1 MNFKYSKKD
10 KLKSKKLIE
19 ELFLKGK
26 AVTVFPL
33 RLVYLKT
40 SFTDGSVIK
49 AGVSV
54 SKKLH
59 KNAVDRNKIKRLVR
73 EAYRLN
79 KPKYFNNSSTP
90 CAFMILYIGKEKP
103 TFDSVSAQT
112 ELLFQKFLKH
122 TSKDETI
129 SE

>member
-1 MNFKYSKKD
+1 MNLKYSKKD

-19 ELFLKGK
+19 KLFSEGK
-26 AVTVFPL
+26 VITLFPL

-40 SFTDGSVIK
+40 SFEDSSVVKTGI
-49 AGVSV
+49 SV

-59 KNAVDRNKIKRLVR
+59 KNAIDRNKIKRLLR
-73 EAYRLN
+73 EVYRLN

-90 CAFMILYIGKEKP
+90 YAFMILYIGKEKP
-103 TFDSVSAQT
+103 TFDGVNTKTQ
-112 ELLFQKFLKH
+112 LLFQKFLKY

-129 SE
+129 S

>member
-19 ELFLKGK
+19 KLFSEGK
-26 AVTVFPL
+26 AVTLFPL

-40 SFTDGSVIK
+40 SFEDGSIVKTGI
-49 AGVSV
+49 SV

-59 KNAVDRNKIKRLVR
+59 KNAIDRNKIKRLLR
-73 EAYRLN
+73 EVYRLN

-90 CAFMILYIGKEKP
+90 YAFMILYIGKEKP
-103 TFDSVSAQT
+103 TFDGVNTKTQ
-112 ELLFQKFLKH
+112 LLFQKFLKY

-129 SE
+129 S